1 MQTKN
6 EERMKDAPL
15 LKPRETHEMELAA
28 NISNALVMGP
38 M

>member
-15 LKPRETHEMELAA
+15 LKPRETHEMELAT
-28 NISNALVMGP
+28 NISK
-38 M
+38 